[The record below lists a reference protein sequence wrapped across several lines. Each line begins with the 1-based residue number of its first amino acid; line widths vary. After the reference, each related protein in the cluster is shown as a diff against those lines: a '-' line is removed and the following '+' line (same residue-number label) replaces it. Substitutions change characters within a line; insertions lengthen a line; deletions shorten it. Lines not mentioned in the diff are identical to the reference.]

1 MTTIGKDSLGRIRK
15 PTQTA
20 ALKRVHASRAPK
32 GGRVSHAVYVHLLP
46 GELERVLA
54 LTPEERGAAL
64 LRGLK

>member
-1 MTTIGKDSLGRIRK
+1 MSSIGKDSLGRIRK

-46 GELERVLA
+46 EELERVLA